1 MQHCRDYCGA
11 QNLLVVAVGTQS
23 LNKIEK
29 MVRKS
34 FGQIPRAPKDAPD
47 YSQMDLPFL
56 GVPLSQ
62 CLTAY
67 FHYKHHCVIFTG
79 VPWRQCPRRRCLF
92 CTMLIMLY
100 RCEYAGR

>member
-67 FHYKHHCVIFTG
+67 FHYEYHRVMFTG
-79 VPWRQCPRRRCLF
+79 PPLPRSAMEAVSQEAMPLLHHAHHAVQ
-92 CTMLIMLY
+92 M
-100 RCEYAGR
+100 